1 MLKKLQPHQRMLIG
15 FIVVGLLLILIP
27 FIYYTPDYDELS
39 TKDIVVQDVDYVS
52 SRGGRSYYLTTID
65 GERLEIRGELS
76 YSELKEVLT
85 PNTRV
90 TIKYYHGLHGLRM
103 TDYIREL
110 AYNGNPLVAYSGDC
124 HLNHVIA
131 FFVIGLIVVLIGFL
145 LYILEAHMIK
155 KSSIKKAAR
164 KERLK
169 KKYGDKYRDI
179 DNKRSK

>member
-52 SRGGRSYYLTTID
+52 GRGGRSYYLTTID

-90 TIKYYHGLHGLRM
+90 TIKYYHGLYGLRM

-110 AYNGNPLVAYSGDC
+110 AYNGNQLVSYSGDC

-131 FFVIGLIVVLIGFL
+131 FIVIGLIVVLIGFL

-179 DNKRSK
+179 DSKRS